1 MNTTPPPQTILP
13 VLDKLKTV
21 YKLWHEYHEKIPK
34 SQKYSLGNKIDNLF
48 IEIIEMTASAAF
60 SQKSEKI
67 PYIRVAIR
75 KLDTLK
81 ILILVLYESRGLNDK
96 KYITLSEH
104 LHEIGKN
111 LGGWFGKMQ
120 KENSPTS

>member
-1 MNTTPPPQTILP
+1 M
-13 VLDKLKTV
+13 

-34 SQKYSLGNKIDNLF
+34 SQKYSLGNKIDEIC
-48 IEIIEMTASAAF
+48 IEIIEMVASAAF
-60 SQKSEKI
+60 SIKSEKI
-67 PYIRVAIR
+67 PYIKVAIR

-111 LGGWFGKMQ
+111 LGGWYGKMQ
-120 KENSPTS
+120 KENSPVS

>member
-1 MNTTPPPQTILP
+1 

-34 SQKYSLGNKIDNLF
+34 SQKYSLGNKIDGML
-48 IEIIEMTASAAF
+48 IEIIEMVSSAAF
-60 SQKSEKI
+60 SIKLEKI

-81 ILILVLYESRGLNDK
+81 ILILVLYESRGLNDR
-96 KYITLSEH
+96 KYITLSEQ

-120 KENSPTS
+120 KENSPTV